1 MKTKDYIKIIILLG
15 IIGIAIVVIGMVLVS
30 TKPNNE
36 KEIEQY
42 YISGDYKT
50 QKESLGISSSPFSYE
65 ILSNY
70 TDYITIFS
78 NNDKV
83 LNLLNNVVDE
93 NFFNTKSLII
103 IKDSRKS
110 VNGTEEHIS
119 NITIKDNVAK
129 ITIKKNTL
137 SRQYITKD
145 CRTYF
150 IPIETKKI
158 TNVTVKYR
166 FPINILDIINPILMV
181 SPFIL
186 LGIGITQ
193 FILKKIKIKKLE
205 LNEEEKK
212 KATKKA
218 KNNLII
224 WIIVSGVLEFI
235 LESIHTFTNG
245 VTYKPIIYLY
255 PDKNKKISVK
265 LGNRDNIVISYPK
278 YTTGWNVLAKPNGDL
293 IDLDNKK
300 NLYSLYYECKNIYNF
315 KVEKDGF
322 IIKAEDV
329 SEFLENKL
337 SVLGLNDKEKEE
349 FIIYWLPVLQK
360 NKYNYIRFATSDEI
374 NKNMPLEI
382 NPTPDTVIRVLM
394 TYKALKKPIDIKE
407 QQLITPKRTGYV
419 AVEWG
424 GTEIK

>member
-1 MKTKDYIKIIILLG
+1 
-15 IIGIAIVVIGMVLVS
+15 
-30 TKPNNE
+30 
-36 KEIEQY
+36 
-42 YISGDYKT
+42 
-50 QKESLGISSSPFSYE
+50 
-65 ILSNY
+65 
-70 TDYITIFS
+70 
-78 NNDKV
+78 
-83 LNLLNNVVDE
+83 DE
-93 NFFNTKSLII
+93 NFLNTKSLII
-103 IKDSRKS
+103 IKYSRKS

-119 NITIKDNVAK
+119 NLTIKDNVAK

-137 SRQYITKD
+137 SREYITKD

-166 FPINILDIINPILMV
+166 FPINILDIINPILMI
-181 SPFIL
+181 SPFVL

-193 FILKKIKIKKLE
+193 FILKKSKINRLE

-218 KNNLII
+218 KNNLIS
-224 WIIVSGVLEFI
+224 WIIVSGVLEVI
-235 LESIHTFTNG
+235 LQAINNVTNG
-245 VTYKPIIYLY
+245 ITYKPIIYLY
-255 PDKNKKISVK
+255 PEKDKNISVK
-265 LGNRDNIVISYPK
+265 LGYKDNIVISYTK

-293 IDLDNKK
+293 IDLDTNK

-322 IIKAEDV
+322 IVKGEDV
-329 SEFLENKL
+329 CEFLEDKL
-337 SVLGLNDKEKEE
+337 STLGLNDKEKEE

-360 NKYNYIRFATSDEI
+360 NKFNYIRFATNDEI
-374 NKNMPLEI
+374 NQNMPLKI
-382 NPTPDTVIRVLM
+382 NPNPNTVIRVLM

-407 QQLITPKRTGYV
+407 QQLITPKRTGDV